1 MGQCLALLCP
11 DANDDGPPKPG
22 PEPGPK
28 PGPEPE
34 PEYKHNTIEDLKKQK
49 YEDIRKK
56 LEVENS
62 NFEDPL
68 FPKSKGS
75 IGPSRTPHHENI
87 KWMRAQDIASNPVF
101 VTDVTTRFDVEQGKL
116 GDCWFLATLA
126 NLPAHPEVFKKV
138 MDKKQTFNN
147 NPGN

>member
-1 MGQCLALLCP
+1 MGQYLAFLCP
-11 DANDDGPPKPG
+11 DPNDDGPPKPG
-22 PEPGPK
+22 PDPE
-28 PGPEPE
+28 PEPE

-56 LEVENS
+56 LEAENS

-68 FPKSKGS
+68 FPKTKSS
-75 IGPSRTPHHENI
+75 IGPSRTSYHENI

-101 VTDVTTRFDVEQGKL
+101 VTDGTTRFDIEQGKL
-116 GDCWFLATLA
+116 GDCWFLAALA